1 MPQVVFL
8 SLFLGLVTGMQSVS
22 LRVDPAVK
30 SVRLEL
36 GGREAGRLTGEPWTA
51 KVDFG
56 KELIP
61 RELVAIG
68 YDAKGVEIART
79 SQLTNLSPPPAEL
92 DIVVHRQPDHPIE
105 VELVGRHRIHKRV
118 EEATLQLDGKEI
130 KIGRSFRARLPEL
143 ESKHT
148 HVLSAEVRF
157 EDGLIARRDVV
168 LEGEFSRSTGF
179 ELSGALVSLT
189 GKEPASLEGC
199 FSADNTPIRASGIE
213 KTDALVIMVKDPDS
227 RDLLARLLIDGNRA
241 DLNLDPD
248 ITERILWPV
257 ARPFNAPGEPVAIA
271 FPQSNDRGLTQ
282 TGSSRSVASVRWLLT
297 MGVSPRPD
305 ASEPRQYADAVAVA
319 GMSARERGQRRAVV
333 LLLGKKADQSLYSAK
348 VVRRYLEET
357 GVPLVVW
364 SPDGP
369 RPDLAASCGAV
380 DDVSNLNGLV
390 AATAKLNQML
400 ARQRIVW
407 LAAEPL
413 TALHAQSAERC
424 GLTPVAHHTSLAQ
437 TTVTDTLQTT
447 IKN

>member
-8 SLFLGLVTGMQSVS
+8 SLFLGLVTGIQTVA

-30 SVRLEL
+30 SVRIEL
-36 GGREAGRLTGEPWTA
+36 GGREAGKLNGEPWTL

-56 KELIP
+56 KELVP

-68 YDAKGVEIART
+68 YDAKGVEIARA
-79 SQLTNLSPPPAEL
+79 SQLTNLSPPPAQL
-92 DIVVHRQPDHPIE
+92 DIVVHRPPEQPIE

-118 EEATLQLDGKEI
+118 DDAKLLLDGKEI
-130 KIGRSFRARLPEL
+130 KVGRTFRARLPAL

-179 ELSGALVSLT
+179 ELSGVLVTLA

-199 FSADNTPIRASGIE
+199 FSSNGAPLRASGIE
-213 KTDALVIMVKDPDS
+213 KTDALVIMVKDPES
-227 RDLLARLLIDGNRA
+227 RDLLARLLIDGNRPE
-241 DLNLDPD
+241 LRLDAET
-248 ITERILWPV
+248 TERMLWPV

-271 FPQSNDRGLTQ
+271 FPQSNDRGATQ
-282 TGSSRSVASVRWLLT
+282 IATSRGVATISWLLT
-297 MGVSPRPD
+297 LGLSPRPD
-305 ASEPRQYADAVAVA
+305 ANEPRQYADAVAVA

-333 LLLGKKADQSLYSAK
+333 LLLGKKADQSLYSAR
-348 VVRRYLEET
+348 VVRRYLEQT
-357 GVPLVVW
+357 GVPLLIW

-369 RPDLAASCGAV
+369 RPDLAASWGDV
-380 DDVSNLNGLV
+380 EDVSSAQGLA
-390 AATAKLNQML
+390 AATTRLNQLL

-407 LAAEPL
+407 LAADPL
-413 TALHAQSAERC
+413 TALHAQASERC
-424 GLTPVAHHTSLAQ
+424 GLNPVAHPASTESLR
-437 TTVTDTLQTT
+437 
-447 IKN
+447 

>member
-30 SVRLEL
+30 SVRVEL
-36 GGREAGRLTGEPWTA
+36 GGHEAGKLTGAPWTL

-68 YDAKGVEIART
+68 YDAKGLEIARA
-79 SQLTNLSPPPAEL
+79 SQLTNLSPPPAQL
-92 DIVVHRQPDHPIE
+92 DIVVHREPQQPIE

-118 EEATLQLDGKEI
+118 EEAKLLLDGKEI
-130 KIGRSFRARLPEL
+130 KVSRNFRARLPEL

-148 HVLSAEVRF
+148 HVLSAEVQF

-168 LEGEFSRSTGF
+168 LEGEFSRSTGY
-179 ELSGALVSLT
+179 ELSGVLVSLT

-199 FSADNTPIRASGIE
+199 FSMDNTPIRASGIE
-213 KTDALVIMVKDPDS
+213 KTDALVIMVKDPES
-227 RDLLARLLIDGNRA
+227 RDLLARLLIDGNRT

-248 ITERILWPV
+248 ISERMLWPV

-271 FPQSNDRGLTQ
+271 FPQSNDRGWSQ
-282 TGSSRSVASVRWLLT
+282 TGTSRAVASVRWLLT
-297 MGVSPRPD
+297 LGLSPRPD
-305 ASEPRQYADAVAVA
+305 ASEPRQYADAIAVA
-319 GMSARERGQRRAVV
+319 GMSARDRGQRRAVV
-333 LLLGKKADQSLYSAK
+333 LLLGKKADQSLYSAN

-369 RPDLAASCGAV
+369 RPDLAASWGAIE
-380 DDVSNLNGLV
+380 DVSTVNGLV
-390 AATAKLNQML
+390 AATAKLNQLL

-407 LAAEPL
+407 LAADAL
-413 TALHAQSAERC
+413 TALHAKASERC
-424 GLTPVAHHTSLAQ
+424 GLTPIAHRASPDQ
-437 TTVTDTLQTT
+437 
-447 IKN
+447 IKLTEAH